1 MSATST
7 PLTPELTEYLR
18 SSFSTEDDVLRR
30 LNAEA
35 AEAGIPAIHI
45 ASEQTACLQLLL
57 RSISARTVVEVGSL
71 AGYSTIVIA
80 RALPPDGTVIACEK
94 DPRHAAFIRRKAAEA
109 GLASVIE
116 VVEGAA
122 LDTLPTHPILN
133 TPIDDTPI
141 DAVFIDADKPNYQNY
156 YDLLVPHVRVGGFVI
171 GDNALAWGQV
181 HMADPENEPKNVRAL
196 RAFNDRMATDPR
208 FLTTLIPLGDGMVVG
223 LKVSA

>member
-7 PLTPELTEYLR
+7 PLTVELTNYLR
-18 SSFSTEDDVLRR
+18 ASFSTEDDFLRT
-30 LNAEA
+30 LNAQA
-35 AEAGIPAIHI
+35 AEQGIPAIHI
-45 ASEQTACLQLLL
+45 AAEQTACLQLLL
-57 RSISARTVVEVGSL
+57 RSIGARTVVEVGSL

-94 DPRHAAFIRRKAAEA
+94 DPRHADFIRRKAAEA

-116 VVEGAA
+116 VLEGAA
-122 LDTLPTHPILN
+122 LDTLPTHPIL
-133 TPIDDTPI
+133 DTPI

-156 YDLLVPHVRVGGFVI
+156 YDLLVPHVRVGGLVI

-181 HMADPENEPKNVRAL
+181 HMANPENEPKNVRAL
-196 RAFNDRMATDPR
+196 RAFNDRMSSDPR

>member
-133 TPIDDTPI
+133 TPIDDTSI

>member
-18 SSFSTEDDVLRR
+18 SSFSTEDDFLGT
-30 LNAEA
+30 LNAQA
-35 AEAGIPAIHI
+35 AEQGIPAIHI

-57 RSISARTVVEVGSL
+57 RSINARTVVEVGSL

-133 TPIDDTPI
+133 TPNDTTPI

-156 YDLLVPHVRVGGFVI
+156 YEMLVPHVRVGGFVI